1 MVEAADTISVEDE
14 VLRYARDEPRL
25 GQSAVAGRMRARG
38 MQISPSGVRYI
49 WVKHGLE
56 TVVKRL
62 QALAQGNVDVLSDE
76 ERRLLER
83 GQIAARLSLR
93 GEDDE
98 AGGGEPLTRQQLILH
113 AAAELFA
120 SQGYDRTSIRD
131 IAAKVGL
138 LPGSV
143 YHHFPSKEDIYL
155 GVYREGFRRIM
166 GRVREAANAGRDPW
180 DRLRRACEV
189 HVSGLVEGAHV
200 ERLTGHSLALID
212 DHEVFDKIRGDR
224 DAYEKVFRELIEALP
239 IAAGTDRT
247 LLRLTLLGAM
257 SWVAIWYREDKYS
270 ARQIADNMVDMLRR
284 GVGGKR

>member
-1 MVEAADTISVEDE
+1 
-14 VLRYARDEPRL
+14 
-25 GQSAVAGRMRARG
+25 MRARG

-62 QALAQGNVDVLSDE
+62 ETLARGDVDRLSEE

-83 GQIAARLSLR
+83 GQKAARLSLR
-93 GEDDE
+93 GDADDAE
-98 AGGGEPLTRQQLILH
+98 GGEPLSRQQLILH

-166 GRVREAANAGRDPW
+166 ARVREAAAAGRDPW
-180 DRLRRACEV
+180 DRLQRACEV
-189 HVSGLVEGAHV
+189 HVSGLVEGEHI
-200 ERLTGHSLALID
+200 ERLTGHSLAMID

-224 DAYEKVFRELIEALP
+224 NAYEQVFRELIEALP
-239 IAAGTDRT
+239 LAPGADRT

-257 SWVAIWYREDKYS
+257 NWVAIWYRAGKYS
-270 ARQIADNMVDMLRR
+270 SQQIADTMVAMLRR
-284 GVGGKR
+284 GVSGGA

>member
-1 MVEAADTISVEDE
+1 MVEAVETISVEDE

-83 GQIAARLSLR
+83 GQIAAKLSLR

-166 GRVREAANAGRDPW
+166 GRVREAANSSS
-180 DRLRRACEV
+180 LRTPRA
-189 HVSGLVEGAHV
+189 
-200 ERLTGHSLALID
+200 
-212 DHEVFDKIRGDR
+212 
-224 DAYEKVFRELIEALP
+224 
-239 IAAGTDRT
+239 
-247 LLRLTLLGAM
+247 
-257 SWVAIWYREDKYS
+257 
-270 ARQIADNMVDMLRR
+270 
-284 GVGGKR
+284 